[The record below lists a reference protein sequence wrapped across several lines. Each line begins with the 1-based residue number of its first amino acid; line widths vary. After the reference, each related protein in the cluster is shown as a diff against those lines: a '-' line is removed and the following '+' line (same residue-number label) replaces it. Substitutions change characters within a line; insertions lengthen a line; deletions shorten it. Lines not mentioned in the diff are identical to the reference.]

1 METVARPRTFDQR
14 TFETPLEAAARFAR
28 RMCSGL
34 SVVATVMA
42 LGLASACGAIAA
54 EPAATTKQA
63 GIVPVNVPVN
73 LVGRWS
79 GHHYANTMR
88 APIRVGEPSPAALAP
103 KLNTLIY
110 DIVACGDAWCGIT
123 VTDETTC
130 GAIALKLARDPKS
143 GRGNAFSGKLELAKG
158 SAPYVVEAWYSAP
171 DTKSGEGSEKAHL
184 NFVGDTGGELL
195 MMRRSFPF
203 QADMARVGEP
213 VCTLEKSTS

>member
-1 METVARPRTFDQR
+1 METVARPRTFDHR
-14 TFETPLEAAARFAR
+14 TFETPLDAAARFAR
-28 RMCSGL
+28 RVCSGL

-42 LGLASACGAIAA
+42 LGLASSCGAIAA
-54 EPAATTKQA
+54 EPAATTKRA
-63 GIVPVNVPVN
+63 AIVPIN
-73 LVGRWS
+73 LAGRWS

-88 APIRVGEPSPAALAP
+88 APIKVGETGSAVAAP
-103 KLNTLIY
+103 KLNTLTY
-110 DIVACGDAWCGIT
+110 DIVACGDAWCGIA

-130 GAIALKLARDPKS
+130 GAIALKLDRDPKS

-171 DTKSGEGSEKAHL
+171 NSKAGEGSDKAHL

-203 QADMARVGEP
+203 QAEMARVSEP
-213 VCTLEKSTS
+213 VCTLEKATS